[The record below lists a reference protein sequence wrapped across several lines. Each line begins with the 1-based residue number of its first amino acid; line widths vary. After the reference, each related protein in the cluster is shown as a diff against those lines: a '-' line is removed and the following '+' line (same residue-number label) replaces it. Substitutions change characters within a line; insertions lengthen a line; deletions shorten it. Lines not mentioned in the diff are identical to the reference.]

1 MRLALLLVLVAF
13 SYILPAQ
20 VVLKGKVMDSKS
32 DLPLDGVTIFNKTQK
47 LFRKAGQDGLYVIPT
62 KDKDTIIFSFTG
74 YRSDTI
80 VILLDLLQGD
90 LDIGLKALPPMLL
103 DTVTVK

>member
-1 MRLALLLVLVAF
+1 MRSIALLFFLGISCMLH
-13 SYILPAQ
+13 AQ

-47 LFRKAGQDGLYVIPT
+47 LFRKAGQDGLYVVPT

-74 YRSDTI
+74 YRSDTV

-90 LDIGLKALPPMLL
+90 LDIGLKALPPM
-103 DTVTVK
+103 